1 MSQPSFPTISPP
13 LDRGDAINQ
22 IISSIAYEELGLSHI
37 LNAEGENLQFVLGS
51 LPGLTGGNATYEEV
65 VDVNGSVQDML
76 DSVLG
81 SQLMLNSKMA
91 AALQAPVIPGVTG
104 ATGATGATGP
114 AEGAAGA
121 TGATGPTGAQGS
133 TGATGALGPTGPD
146 GATGPTGAAGALGAT
161 GPDGA
166 AGATGSTGATG
177 PTGTAGALGSI
188 GPTGPTGAT
197 GVAGATGATGPT
209 GAGGP
214 VGSVGPTGPTGP
226 TGAPGPNLTATAG
239 YAVNTAGST
248 ISVALGATNVP
259 LPSVQLLSPD
269 ITVNGTDTVFTINTA
284 GLYRISYHINTTL
297 GLLLGSRLLING
309 SPNTASTINP
319 IVTLSN
325 YSNEIEINLGAGAT
339 VALQMFASIIGAAV
353 LLNNAAGASLM
364 IIRLS

>member
-121 TGATGPTGAQGS
+121 TGA
-133 TGATGALGPTGPD
+133 
-146 GATGPTGAAGALGAT
+146 
-161 GPDGA
+161 
-166 AGATGSTGATG
+166 
-177 PTGTAGALGSI
+177 
-188 GPTGPTGAT
+188 
-197 GVAGATGATGPT
+197 
-209 GAGGP
+209 
-214 VGSVGPTGPTGP
+214 TGP